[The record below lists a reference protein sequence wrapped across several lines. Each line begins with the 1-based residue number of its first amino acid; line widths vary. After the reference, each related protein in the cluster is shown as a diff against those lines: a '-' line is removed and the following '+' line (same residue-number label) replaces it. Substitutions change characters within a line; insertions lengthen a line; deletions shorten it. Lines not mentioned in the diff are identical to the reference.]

1 MANHVA
7 RAANLGASVL
17 IRESWYYS
25 FEAFNDAEEL
35 LVRPSFKMTAK
46 DHRLWKF
53 KIIEDTGEEVPNAWL
68 DQSGRYDPERGEDT
82 RLRSC

>member
-1 MANHVA
+1 MPKV
-7 RAANLGASVL
+7 
-17 IRESWYYS
+17 YS
-25 FEAFNDAEEL
+25 FEAFNDAEGL

-46 DHRLWKF
+46 DIRLWKF